1 MRIGGMRAAIMIAGL
16 LQLVPPA
23 AFAQSG
29 IAGIV
34 KDATGAVLPGVTVE
48 AASPA
53 LIEKVRAVVTD
64 EQGLYRIVELRPGP
78 YSVTAT
84 LPGFATVRQD
94 ALELPAG
101 FTATVNIELKVS
113 QLAELV
119 TVVAHSS
126 AVDVQNV
133 TQSTTFSQNLILSLP
148 SASRTPQSFAGFIP
162 GVVGELNT
170 YLLQQKTAS
179 IHDNRGA
186 EADTRISGFS
196 DTSPITPGGGGSF
209 FYVNPII
216 SQETS
221 VITGAHPAE
230 YSNAGIVN
238 LIVPKQGGNSF
249 TGSAYAT
256 YNGDK
261 LAWSN
266 LSNRLRANGVTA
278 VSTTTRYVEAAA
290 DFGGPVL
297 RDKLWIYAAYRNLNI
312 YRALA
317 NLYQPL
323 DPLAWVYAP
332 NLTKPAIVRTR
343 VPNVDGRLTWA
354 LNEKNKFD
362 VGFDSA
368 SHVNY
373 QNGTAAANPGATTSI
388 EAANLTE
395 TAPNFM
401 TQVNWTAPI
410 SSRFLLEAGVNYKAQ
425 HSNAQLEREPI
436 AVAPDTIAAI
446 DQGGLIPGLSFRAAS
461 AGYGYS
467 PSTAYSF
474 RASVSRTTGRTNAKF
489 GMTLKRGTAYA
500 ERRYNQD
507 VVYTLN
513 NGVTRSLT
521 QYAAPILSGNRLNAD
536 LAVYAQDQFRFGRA
550 TANLGVRFE
559 YLNATALAATEPP
572 NRWVGPRS
580 FGQRDNVPN
589 WMDVSPRLGV
599 VYDLFGDGKT
609 ALKASVNRYVE
620 GAGTN
625 IAAANNPVTTAVT
638 SATRTWNDANR
649 NYVPDCDFTTTTAS
663 GECGALSN
671 VNFGSANPNATVTDP
686 DVLHGWSKRPYNWE
700 MELGVQRDLFERVVV
715 NAGYYRRVYGNFQ
728 ATQNRATSPSG
739 YSPYCI
745 AAPTDVRLPASV
757 SGHEI
762 CGLYDIDP
770 AQFGTVQNFVTFAS
784 RFGRQFEHFN
794 GVDVNGTARLPRGA
808 QLSGGVSYGRT
819 ETSACF
825 IVNSPGDLRLC
836 DNKTPFLPNI
846 KAIGVVPLPW
856 WDVQTSLALQSVPGP
871 QQNASYTATN
881 AQIAPSLGRSLA
893 AGANATAAIQL
904 IQPGTF
910 YGSQVSQLDLM
921 VTKGIRFAGTR
932 SVKLSVS
939 VYNLLN
945 SSAVQS
951 VNQAYSPAAAW
962 PQPTTTLD
970 GRFVQ
975 LNIQA
980 SF

>member
-1 MRIGGMRAAIMIAGL
+1 MIAGL
-16 LQLVPPA
+16 FLGAPSA
-23 AFAQSG
+23 ARAQSG
-29 IAGIV
+29 IVGIV

-48 AASPA
+48 ASSPA

-64 EQGLYRIVELRPGP
+64 EQGLYRIVELRPGQ

-94 ALELPAG
+94 GLELPAG

-209 FYVNPII
+209 FYVNPLI

-249 TGSAYAT
+249 AGTAYAT
-256 YNGDK
+256 YNGDE

-290 DFGGPVL
+290 DVGGPVL
-297 RDKLWIYAAYRNLNI
+297 RDRLWFYAAYRNLNI

-317 NLYQPL
+317 NLYEPL
-323 DPLAWVYAP
+323 DPLAWVYVP
-332 NLTKPAIVRTR
+332 NLSKPAIVRTR
-343 VPNVDGRLTWA
+343 VPNFDGRLTWA

-368 SHVNY
+368 SHTNY

-395 TAPNFM
+395 TAPNYM
-401 TQVNWTAPI
+401 TQVNWTAPV
-410 SSRFLLEAGVNYKAQ
+410 SSRFLLEGGINYKAQ
-425 HSNAQLEREPI
+425 HSNAQLERQPV

-446 DQGGLIPGLSFRAAS
+446 DQGGLIPGLSFRAATG
-461 AGYGYS
+461 GYGYS
-467 PSTAYSF
+467 PSTAYSY
-474 RASVSRTTGRTNAKF
+474 RASASYTTGRTSAKL

-500 ERRYNQD
+500 EKRYNQD

-536 LAVYAQDQFRFGRA
+536 LAIYAQDQLRFGRM

-559 YLNATALAATEPP
+559 YLNATALAVTEPA

-580 FGQRDNVPN
+580 YGQLDNVPN
-589 WMDVSPRLGV
+589 WKEISPRLGL

-625 IAAANNPVTTAVT
+625 IAAANNPATTAVT

-649 NYVPDCDFTTTTAS
+649 NYVPECDFTSTAAS

-700 MELGVQRDLFERVVV
+700 MELGVQRDLFDRIVL
-715 NAGYYRRVYGNFQ
+715 NAGYYRRIYGNFQ

-745 AAPTDVRLPASV
+745 TAPVDARLPAEV
-757 SGHEI
+757 TGRDI

-770 AQFGTVQNFVTFAS
+770 AQFGKVQNFVTFAS
-784 RFGRQFEHFN
+784 KFGRQFEHFN
-794 GVDVNGTARLPRGA
+794 GIDVNGTARLPRGA

-825 IVNSPGDLRLC
+825 IVNSPGDLRFC

-856 WDVQTSLALQSVPGP
+856 WDIQTSLALQSVPGP
-871 QQNASYTATN
+871 QQNAAYTAVN
-881 AQIAPSLGRSLA
+881 AQIAPSLGRNLA
-893 AGANATAAIQL
+893 AGANGTAAIQL

-910 YGSQVSQLDLM
+910 YGPQVSQLDLM
-921 VTKGIRFAGTR
+921 VTKGVHFADTR
-932 SVKLSVS
+932 SVKLSAS

-951 VNQAYSPAAAW
+951 VNQAYAPTAAW

-970 GRFVQ
+970 GRFFQFNVQ
-975 LNIQA
+975 V